1 MSIAFRFAA
10 RSDVGRVR
18 SKNDDSGYAGHYLA
32 VVADGMGGH
41 VGGDVASATTVL
53 DLAPLD
59 RAGFEGNAGIYLADE
74 IVNANIIMNELVA
87 LNPRLA
93 GMGTTCTALLIDG
106 DHIEMAH
113 IGDSRAYRLRNNVF
127 EQVTTDHTF
136 VQRLLQEG
144 RITSEE
150 AAIHPHKN
158 VIMRVLGDV
167 DASPELELRTL
178 DAQVGEK
185 WVLSSDGLDAV
196 VSVEEIEAVM
206 RSTGDLRQMV
216 DVLVDLTLHRGAPD
230 NVTVVAL
237 SVIAEDS
244 LSSSV
249 TAPQPIIPVR
259 KYGVDGNLVGVH
271 PTVEQESGSFV
282 ADGALPG
289 APQEHSD
296 LADAEY
302 TAPEGTHKAPW
313 RRRMPQHAKVH
324 NALRHGK
331 WRGES
336 FTDGVLNTMSVK
348 AGVDDS
354 HPASDGAEDVPTP
367 ASILRLE
374 LSERP
379 HDLVGSAANA
389 TQTGMIPAVTARTA
403 QTLSTLSHQPEEQP
417 LEPAELPEEYQAALS
432 NLVEPSPHRW
442 PMRIFVVALTLVV
455 AVATVWSFIAW
466 TGDQYY
472 VGIKDNH
479 VTVFNGVNQS
489 LGPMT
494 LHSVVEETDI
504 EVSSLPEHSQTRLHS
519 TITATSKEDAEQIV
533 KNLREQLSTEVAP
546 GATATATPSASGS
559 ASASPTS
566 SASASPSPS
575 PSNSPASPTPS
586 SAQGG
591 NR

>member
-53 DLAPLD
+53 DLTPLD
-59 RAGFEGNAGIYLADE
+59 HAGFGGTAGVYLADE
-74 IVNANIIMNELVA
+74 IVNANIIMNELVE

-106 DHIEMAH
+106 NQIELAH
-113 IGDSRAYRLRNNVF
+113 IGDSRAYRLRGEVF

-144 RITSEE
+144 RISPEE
-150 AAIHPHKN
+150 AEAHPHKN

-196 VSVEEIEAVM
+196 VQVDEIEAVM
-206 RSTGDLRQMV
+206 RSTGDLQQVV
-216 DVLVDLTLHRGAPD
+216 DTLTDLTLERGAPD

-237 SVIAEDS
+237 QVIAEES
-244 LSSSV
+244 LSAAI

-259 KYGVDGNLVGVH
+259 RYGEHGELVGVY
-271 PTVEQESGSFV
+271 PTVEQE
-282 ADGALPG
+282 
-289 APQEHSD
+289 
-296 LADAEY
+296 ADAAEHEAPHELLTEHE
-302 TAPEGTHKAPW
+302 TAGEHKAPW
-313 RRRMPQHAKVH
+313 RRRMPDHAKMR

-336 FTDGVLNTMSVK
+336 FTDGVLNAMTVK
-348 AGVDDS
+348 AGVDAA
-354 HPASDGAEDVPTP
+354 PEAAGDGGPEPTP
-367 ASILRLE
+367 ASVLRQE

-379 HDLVGSAANA
+379 HHLVGAAANA

-403 QTLSTLSHQPEEQP
+403 KNLTTLSQQQTTQT
-417 LEPAELPEEYQAALS
+417 LEPAELPEEYRAALS
-432 NLVEPSPHRW
+432 SQVPSSPHRW
-442 PMRIFVVALTLVV
+442 PMRIFVTALTLAVV
-455 AVATVWSFIAW
+455 AATVWSFFSW
-466 TGDQYY
+466 TKTQYY
-472 VGIKDNH
+472 VGIKDDH
-479 VTVFNGVNQS
+479 VAVFNGINQS
-489 LGPMT
+489 LGPID
-494 LHSVVEETDI
+494 LHTVVDETDI
-504 EVSSLPEHSQTRLHS
+504 EVTSLPDFSQSLLRS
-519 TITATSKEDAEQIV
+519 TITAGSEQEAEQIV
-533 KNLREQLSTEVAP
+533 QNLRDQLPSQVTPGTVTTAP
-546 GATATATPSASGS
+546 PTPEASGTQS
-559 ASASPTS
+559 AN
-566 SASASPSPS
+566 PSPE
-575 PSNSPASPTPS
+575 PSPS

-591 NR
+591 N

>member
-1 MSIAFRFAA
+1 MGIAFRFAA

-74 IVNANIIMNELVA
+74 IVNANIIMNELVS

-106 DHIEMAH
+106 DQIEMAH
-113 IGDSRAYRLRNNVF
+113 IGDSRAYRLRDGVF
-127 EQVTTDHTF
+127 EQITTDHTF

-144 RITSEE
+144 RITAEE
-150 AAIHPHKN
+150 AVIHPHKN

-196 VSVEEIEAVM
+196 VSIEEIEAVM

-216 DVLVDLTLHRGAPD
+216 DVLVDMTLERGAPD

-237 SVIAEDS
+237 SVISEDS
-244 LSSSV
+244 LSAAI

-259 KYGVDGNLVGVH
+259 RYGDDGQLVGLH
-271 PTVEQESGSFV
+271 PTVEQESG
-282 ADGALPG
+282 DGFSGNVLSAGPG
-289 APQEHSD
+289 EHDTESSS
-296 LADAEY
+296 EH
-302 TAPEGTHKAPW
+302 PEGEEFQRAPW
-313 RRRMPQHAKVH
+313 RRRMPQHAKMH

-348 AGVDDS
+348 AGVDTS
-354 HPASDGAEDVPTP
+354 TSSAEGSENEPTP
-367 ASILRLE
+367 ASILRQE

-403 QTLSTLSHQPEEQP
+403 KTLSTLSHQAEDQS
-417 LEPAELPEEYQAALS
+417 LEPAELPEEYQTAL
-432 NLVEPSPHRW
+432 NKLVEPSPHRW

-466 TGDQYY
+466 TQSRYY
-472 VGIKDNH
+472 VGVKDNH
-479 VTVFNGVNQS
+479 VTVFNGINQS
-489 LGPMT
+489 LGPIT
-494 LHSVVEETDI
+494 LNSVIEETDI
-504 EVSSLPEHSQTRLHS
+504 EVSSLPEFSQSLLHG
-519 TITATSKEDAEQIV
+519 TITATNQGEAEQIV
-533 KNLREQLSTEVAP
+533 QNLREQIPAQAAP
-546 GATATATPSASGS
+546 GAES
-559 ASASPTS
+559 SPTS
-566 SASASPSPS
+566 SATVSPPGPSTLSTASPE
-575 PSNSPASPTPS
+575 
-586 SAQGG
+586 QGG
-591 NR
+591 NQ

>member
-59 RAGFEGNAGIYLADE
+59 RAGFEGNAGVYLADE

-106 DHIEMAH
+106 DCIEMAH
-113 IGDSRAYRLRNNVF
+113 IGDSRAYRLRDGVF

-144 RITSEE
+144 RITPEE
-150 AAIHPHKN
+150 AEAHPHKN

-178 DAQVGEK
+178 DAVVGEK

-196 VSVEEIEAVM
+196 VQVAEIEAVM
-206 RSTGDLRQMV
+206 RSTGDLQQVV
-216 DVLVDLTLHRGAPD
+216 DILTEMTLERGAPD

-237 SVIAEDS
+237 QVISEDS
-244 LSSSV
+244 LSAAI

-259 KYGVDGNLVGVH
+259 KYGKDGELVGVY
-271 PTVEQESGSFV
+271 PTVEQEASEPA
-282 ADGALPG
+282 ADGSEA
-289 APQEHSD
+289 QQ
-296 LADAEY
+296 ADADE
-302 TAPEGTHKAPW
+302 AAEPPGRHHAPW
-313 RRRMPQHAKVH
+313 RRRMPQHAKMR

-336 FTDGVLNTMSVK
+336 FTDGVLNTMTVK
-348 AGVDDS
+348 AGVDAAPTS
-354 HPASDGAEDVPTP
+354 TGEGEEGPTP
-367 ASILRLE
+367 ASVLRQE

-379 HDLVGSAANA
+379 HDLVGAAANA

-403 QTLSTLSHQPEEQP
+403 QNISTLSQQQATQN
-417 LEPAELPEEYQAALS
+417 LEPAELPEEYRVALIS
-432 NLVEPSPHRW
+432 EVTPSPHRW
-442 PMRIFVVALTLVV
+442 PMRVFVTVLTL
-455 AVATVWSFIAW
+455 AVIMASAWSFFSW
-466 TGDQYY
+466 TKTQYY
-472 VGIKDNH
+472 VGIKDDH
-479 VTVFNGVNQS
+479 VTVFNGINQS
-489 LGPMT
+489 LGPVT

-504 EVSSLPEHSQTRLHS
+504 QVSSLPEFSQSLLHS
-519 TITATSKEDAEQIV
+519 TITATSQDEAQQIV
-533 KNLREQLSTEVAP
+533 HNLRDQLPASVDPGTVSTAEPV
-546 GATATATPSASGS
+546 PSVS
-559 ASASPTS
+559 ASASGEP
-566 SASASPSPS
+566 
-575 PSNSPASPTPS
+575 SPASETGPS
-586 SAQGG
+586 PDTSTTTQGG
-591 NR
+591 N

>member
-53 DLAPLD
+53 DLTPLD
-59 RAGFEGNAGIYLADE
+59 RAGFEGNAGVYLADE

-106 DHIEMAH
+106 DRIEMAH
-113 IGDSRAYRLRNNVF
+113 IGDSRAYRLRDGVF

-144 RITSEE
+144 RISPEE
-150 AAIHPHKN
+150 AEAHPHKN

-178 DAQVGEK
+178 DAVVGEK

-196 VSVEEIEAVM
+196 VQVAEIEAVM
-206 RSTGDLRQMV
+206 RSTGDLQQVV
-216 DVLVDLTLHRGAPD
+216 DILTDMTLERGAPD

-237 SVIAEDS
+237 QVISEDS
-244 LSSSV
+244 LSAAI

-259 KYGVDGNLVGVH
+259 KYGKDG
-271 PTVEQESGSFV
+271 
-282 ADGALPG
+282 
-289 APQEHSD
+289 EHR
-296 LADAEY
+296 
-302 TAPEGTHKAPW
+302 APW
-313 RRRMPQHAKVH
+313 RRRMPQHAKMR

-336 FTDGVLNTMSVK
+336 FTDGVLNTMTVK
-348 AGVDDS
+348 AGVD
-354 HPASDGAEDVPTP
+354 AATATTGDGEDEPTP
-367 ASILRLE
+367 ASVLRQE

-379 HDLVGSAANA
+379 HDLVGAAANA

-403 QTLSTLSHQPEEQP
+403 QNISTLSHQQTTQA
-417 LEPAELPEEYQAALS
+417 LEPAELPEEYRVALS
-432 NLVEPSPHRW
+432 NEVAPSPHRW
-442 PMRIFVVALTLVV
+442 PMRIFVAALTL
-455 AVATVWSFIAW
+455 AVLAASAWSFFSW
-466 TGDQYY
+466 TKTQYY
-472 VGIKDNH
+472 VGVKDDH
-479 VTVFNGVNQS
+479 VTVFNGINQS
-489 LGPMT
+489 LGPVS
-494 LHSVVEETDI
+494 LNSVVEETDI
-504 EVSSLPEHSQTRLHS
+504 EVSSLPEFSQSLLRS
-519 TITATSKEDAEQIV
+519 TITATSQDEAEQIV
-533 KNLREQLSTEVAP
+533 QNLRDQLPATVAP
-546 GATATATPSASGS
+546 GTVTTAEPTPSASARES
-559 ASASPTS
+559 SEPTP
-566 SASASPSPS
+566 PSET
-575 PSNSPASPTPS
+575 SPTPDTS
-586 SAQGG
+586 TTTQGG
-591 NR
+591 N

>member
-74 IVNANIIMNELVA
+74 IVNANIIMNELVG

-106 DHIEMAH
+106 DQIEMAH
-113 IGDSRAYRLRNNVF
+113 IGDSRAYRLRDGVF
-127 EQVTTDHTF
+127 EQITTDHTF

-144 RITSEE
+144 RITPDE
-150 AAIHPHKN
+150 AELHPHKN

-185 WVLSSDGLDAV
+185 WLLSSDGLDAV
-196 VSVEEIEAVM
+196 VSIQEIEAVM

-216 DVLVDLTLHRGAPD
+216 DVLVDMTLERGAPD

-237 SVIAEDS
+237 SVINEDS
-244 LSSSV
+244 LSAAV

-259 KYGVDGNLVGVH
+259 KYGADGKLVGVH
-271 PTVEQESGSFV
+271 PTVEQESGVQLSDQTV
-282 ADGALPG
+282 EETNEDTDDSTDGG
-289 APQEHSD
+289 DSHHQ
-296 LADAEY
+296 
-302 TAPEGTHKAPW
+302 APW

-348 AGVDDS
+348 AGVDTS
-354 HPASDGAEDVPTP
+354 HPAADGAEDVPTP
-367 ASILRLE
+367 ASILRQE

-403 QTLSTLSHQPEEQP
+403 KTLSTLSHQTEDQS
-417 LEPAELPEEYQAALS
+417 LEPAELPEEYRAALS

-442 PMRIFVVALTLVV
+442 PMRIFVVVLTLVV
-455 AVATVWSFIAW
+455 AIATVWSFVAW
-466 TGDQYY
+466 TGEQYY
-472 VGIKDNH
+472 VGVKDNH
-479 VTVFNGVNQS
+479 VTVFNGINQT
-489 LGPMT
+489 LGPIT

-504 EVSSLPEHSQTRLHS
+504 EVSSLPEHSQTRLNS
-519 TITATSKEDAEQIV
+519 TITARNQADAEQIV
-533 KNLREQLSTEVAP
+533 KNLREQIPPKVEP
-546 GATATATPSASGS
+546 GSVTTASPS
-559 ASASPTS
+559 ASAS
-566 SASASPSPS
+566 APSPS
-575 PSNSPASPTPS
+575 ASSTASPE
-586 SAQGG
+586 QGG
-591 NR
+591 NQ